1 MVEMLLCAIK
11 HGKSGFVKW
20 AIQKNPMTINELLNQ
35 GYFDN
40 AIYRAITR
48 ENLKYLELVYEKI
61 VPFEITL
68 DHLRVALRCGII
80 KVLKFLI
87 QKKTGMEISDDEK
100 LIEYLKTKQDL
111 FDDFVSKAW
120 SLGIVSSGNIAIVEY
135 LMEKFSELKLQQ
147 YINTW

>member
-48 ENLKYLELVYEKI
+48 DNLKYLELELFHLKSLWI
-61 VPFEITL
+61 KLL
-68 DHLRVALRCGII
+68 DV
-80 KVLKFLI
+80 VL
-87 QKKTGMEISDDEK
+87 
-100 LIEYLKTKQDL
+100 LK
-111 FDDFVSKAW
+111 
-120 SLGIVSSGNIAIVEY
+120 Y
-135 LMEKFSELKLQQ
+135 
-147 YINTW
+147 